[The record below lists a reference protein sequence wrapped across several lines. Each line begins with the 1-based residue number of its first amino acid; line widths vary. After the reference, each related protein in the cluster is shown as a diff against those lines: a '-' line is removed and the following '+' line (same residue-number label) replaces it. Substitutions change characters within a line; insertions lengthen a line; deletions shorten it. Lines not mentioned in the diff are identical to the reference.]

1 MYKNVNKGKTKS
13 LVFPLKYYI
22 IHFLSRV
29 KTSGQARPLQE
40 CDKLGF
46 AIILY
51 IFYLYLKLVLILL
64 LLQLKLY
71 NNLTNYN

>member
-46 AIILY
+46 VY
-51 IFYLYLKLVLILL
+51 
-64 LLQLKLY
+64 
-71 NNLTNYN
+71 LTNWNLSIRLFLYKLSFRVF

>member
-51 IFYLYLKLVLILL
+51 TQTSHIDFTYAP
-64 LLQLKLY
+64 
-71 NNLTNYN
+71 

>member
-40 CDKLGF
+40 CDKLG
-46 AIILY
+46 L
-51 IFYLYLKLVLILL
+51 FYFFKFSSLLKNDFSSISYSSCEHNSLHFL
-64 LLQLKLY
+64 
-71 NNLTNYN
+71 